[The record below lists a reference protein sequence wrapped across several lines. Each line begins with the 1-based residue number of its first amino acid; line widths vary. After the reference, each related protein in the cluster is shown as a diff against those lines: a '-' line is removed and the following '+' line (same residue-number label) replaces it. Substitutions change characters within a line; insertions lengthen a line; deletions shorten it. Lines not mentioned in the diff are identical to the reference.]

1 MTAVVTQ
8 AALAELSWPRR
19 TERLLIRPV
28 TLDDIEP
35 TWQFRRL
42 DEVNRWLTAA
52 PSTLEDYRELTSAP
66 ERMAISLVIEH
77 EGAVIG
83 DLMLRI
89 EDAWA
94 QAEVKEQAA
103 GVQAELGWVL
113 DPAYGGRGLASEAV
127 SELIRICFEDLRLRR
142 VTANAFADNDSSVRM
157 MERLGMRRE
166 VYTKGESLH
175 RSGEWLDGIGY
186 GLLADEWR
194 ERSH

>member
-1 MTAVVTQ
+1 MTQ
-8 AALAELSWPRR
+8 AAVAELPWPRR
-19 TERLLIRPV
+19 TARLLLRPL

-35 TWQFRRL
+35 TWRFRQL
-42 DEVNRWLTAA
+42 EEVHRWLTAA
-52 PSTLEDYRELTSAP
+52 PSTLEDYRVLTSAGD
-66 ERMAISLVIEH
+66 RLAMSLVIEH

-113 DPAYGGRGLASEAV
+113 APEYGGRGLASEAV
-127 SELIRICFEDLRLRR
+127 AELIRICFEDLKLRR
-142 VTANAFADNDSSVRM
+142 VTANAFADNVASVRM
-157 MERLGMRRE
+157 MERLGLRRE

-175 RSGEWLDGIGY
+175 RCGEWLDGIGY

-194 ERSH
+194 ERSR